1 MKFAVRIVVVALLAT
16 LFVAPTFAQKSE
28 QPKKKGRQSQSSL
41 FSFTVQ
47 RAVPGINA
55 VVTLSK
61 KQRQE
66 IVKLHKETMGS
77 ESLAELRKKSSGE
90 NSSNQD
96 KRAVRK
102 AVQEAQAKLSEKS
115 NDIVGKKQ
123 TAFIAKIN
131 TVAKEVQSSV
141 RSEYRQKLRDAR
153 GDEEAAKSLQKEINA
168 ETTVLLSKKIASMLS
183 DEQKEAVA
191 AAAKRE
197 AKRGRAKRREKKK
210 DEAAA

>member
-16 LFVAPTFAQKSE
+16 LFVAPTFAQKAE
-28 QPKKKGRQSQSSL
+28 QSKKRGRQGQASL
-41 FSFTVQ
+41 FSWNVQ

-61 KQRQE
+61 EQRQE
-66 IVKLHKETMGS
+66 IAKLYKETMGS

-90 NSSNQD
+90 NSSRED
-96 KRAVRK
+96 KQAVRK

-123 TAFIAKIN
+123 TALIAKIN
-131 TVAKEVQSSV
+131 AASKAVQSSV

-153 GDEEAAKSLQKEINA
+153 GDQEAAKSLQKEITA
-168 ETTVLLSKKIASMLS
+168 ETTVLLSKKISSMLS
-183 DEQKEAVA
+183 DDQQEAVA

-197 AKRGRAKRREKKK
+197 AKRGRAKRREKKEK
-210 DEAAA
+210 AAA